1 MKQKTIRK
9 SIAAFITVCT
19 VVIILATLVQ
29 NGVLTRSIMIA
40 NEGEILSEK
49 ATTNASV
56 MDEWLKEQGNIVHTI
71 KNALAYM
78 DKKDTDAIMDY
89 LEINLKENED
99 ALMYYCCFGYDKGV
113 YPADHSELDLDP
125 TTRDWWKQAIE
136 KKGMIYTAPYT
147 DFATGQMIVSIAE
160 PLEIQGEQAVVL
172 ADITIDKLIEITNNI
187 SKDEDTQTF
196 LVAGDN
202 SVITHNN
209 KEFMPKEEGNT
220 ILTEKVSLDMNS
232 DKTTVFTDYDG
243 TDKYVSIGKV
253 ATTGWK
259 LGVTKN
265 ESAITAKILKNLILP
280 LAVALVLLIVMIL
293 MLNIVVGRQL
303 KPLGAMKS
311 FIKEK
316 VIGNDADKIHKSE
329 VQEINYLLGELEDK
343 FIATIRQTKTESS
356 LIQNKMSS
364 ANEKIAMISD
374 NIVDITA
381 AMEETGANVDAQT
394 ESIQNIDAT
403 CNEVREAVE
412 HLAEDAQTM
421 AVRAREVVSKVEV
434 AVPEF
439 VSDKQNAVKMTEE
452 SRVRLEAAIEGS
464 KVINE
469 ITEVSKAI
477 QDIASQTNL
486 LALNASI
493 EAARAGEAGK
503 GFAVVAEEIKNL
515 SDVTNREIN
524 KVNELTAKVLE
535 NVDALSRESNSIL
548 EFLGGTVM
556 GDYDKLENLAESY
569 KDDATYYADVSGDL
583 GSSAEQLSASIQ
595 SINNILNMIA
605 VSQTELN
612 EAVQSVNVNLQD
624 ITSASENVTTETGSV
639 LESIDT
645 LQGTM
650 DTFRV

>member
-293 MLNIVVGRQL
+293 LLNIVVGRQL

-329 VQEINYLLGELEDK
+329 IQEINYLLGELEDK

-439 VSDKQNAVKMTEE
+439 VSDKRNAVKMTEE

>member
-259 LGVTKN
+259 LGVTKK

-293 MLNIVVGRQL
+293 LLNIVVGRQL

>member
-293 MLNIVVGRQL
+293 LLNIVVGRQL

>member
-293 MLNIVVGRQL
+293 MLNIVVGRQF